1 MHSSPLAN
9 SRRKSALLQL
19 RMPSMHEYCAA
30 IDFGTNTARLLIAER
45 SSAGITPVRV
55 EREVVRLGGGFT
67 DEYGLSDE
75 AQERGLACLHRF
87 SEIISGYG
95 VKLVNASATSA
106 VRDAINGRMF
116 VEKVFQDTGIR
127 LVVID
132 GDAEARLT
140 LKGVL
145 SALDC
150 GSDTIV
156 VLDVGGGS
164 TEFTISRHGAPVFIK
179 SMPIGVVRLTEGFR
193 TTSEMIERV
202 RLVIDQ
208 LANDLSSAGIIISQ
222 DAELVGTAGTATT
235 IAAIKLEMVDYD
247 HHAVN
252 NFTVS
257 RSDIAEIFFSLSH
270 LSLQERLSVKGLEKG
285 REDLIIAG
293 LVITTSVMDRF
304 GFNRMK
310 VSDFGLLE
318 GLVLSGNDLGGLPD
332 RRL

>member
-1 MHSSPLAN
+1 MN
-9 SRRKSALLQL
+9 
-19 RMPSMHEYCAA
+19 ECCAA

-67 DEYGLSDE
+67 DQYGLSVE
-75 AQERGLACLHRF
+75 ARERGLSCLHRF
-87 SEIISGYG
+87 SEIISEYG
-95 VKLVNASATSA
+95 VVQIRASATSA
-106 VRDAINGRMF
+106 VRDAINGRAF
-116 VEKVFQDTGIR
+116 VDKVLRDTGIN

-145 SALDC
+145 SGLDSEK
-150 GSDTIV
+150 GTIV

-164 TEFTISRHGAPVFIK
+164 TEFTVSSQGDPAFIK
-179 SMPIGVVRLTEGFR
+179 SMPIGVVRLTEGFC
-193 TTSEMIERV
+193 TSTEMIGRV
-202 RLVIDQ
+202 RSVIDQ
-208 LANDLSSAGIIISQ
+208 LEKDISSAGILVSE
-222 DAELVGTAGTATT
+222 DFELVGTAGTATT

-247 HHAVN
+247 YRKVN

-257 RSDIAEIFFSLSH
+257 RDDIGEIYQRLSK
-270 LSLQERLSVKGLEKG
+270 LTPQERLSIKGVEVG

-293 LVITTSVMDRF
+293 LVIITSVMDTF
-304 GFNRMK
+304 GFNRLK

-318 GLVLSGNDLGGLPD
+318 GLALTI
-332 RRL
+332 